1 MKKRYKVTKEQLE
14 MVVESLVSDNSL
26 VENKEEV
33 LEEGMFDR
41 LKMKFKSK
49 IEAFLDKLSQS
60 DDPEVQDALATVKAT
75 ASKVDSE
82 DVPTE
87 EIEISPEVMESILK
101 MGNLINESV
110 KGKMSKVDRAINRIK
125 EIGGWGTAG
134 AAFVTA
140 VGVLLKAAM
149 GAGMYTLGLPVGL
162 VVMIMLAILVP
173 SAAIGGSATN
183 KRTRDKTGDIRY

>member
-14 MVVESLVSDNSL
+14 MVVESLVSNNSL

-49 IEAFLDKLSQS
+49 VEAFLDKLSQS
-60 DDPEVQDALATVKAT
+60 DDPEVQDALATVKST
-75 ASKVDSE
+75 ASKVDAE

-87 EIEISPEVMESILK
+87 EIEDNKEVMEAILS
-101 MGNLINESV
+101 MGNLINESE
-110 KGKMSKVDRAINRIK
+110 KGKMSKVDRAINRVK

-140 VGVLLKAAM
+140 VGVLLKAAI

>member
-1 MKKRYKVTKEQLE
+1 MKKRYKIRKEQLE
-14 MVVESLVSDNSL
+14 RVVESFV
-26 VENKEEV
+26 VENKKQV
-33 LEEGMFDR
+33 LDEGIFDG

-49 IEAFLDKLSQS
+49 IESFLDKLSQS
-60 DDPEVQDALATVKAT
+60 DDKEVQDALATVRAAASNVKAG
-75 ASKVDSE
+75 

-87 EIEISPEVMESILK
+87 KIEDNTEVMEAILN

-110 KGKMSKVDRAINRIK
+110 KGKMTKVDRTINKIK

-134 AAFVTA
+134 TAFVSA

-162 VVMIMLAILVP
+162 VVMLMLAVLVP
-173 SAAIGGSATN
+173 AVVIGGSATN

>member
-1 MKKRYKVTKEQLE
+1 MKKRYRVTKEQLE
-14 MVVESLVSDNSL
+14 MVVESLVSENSL

-33 LEEGMFDR
+33 LEEGMFDK

-49 IEAFLDKLSQS
+49 VQSWLDMLSQS
-60 DDPEVQDALATVKAT
+60 DDPKVQDALATVMGT
-75 ASKVDSE
+75 ASNVEAE

-87 EIEISPEVMESILK
+87 KIEDNVEVMEAILS
-101 MGNLINESV
+101 MGNLINESE
-110 KGKMSKVDRAINRIK
+110 KGKMSKVDRTINRIK

-134 AAFVTA
+134 AAFVSA

-173 SAAIGGSATN
+173 AAAIGGSATN

>member
-49 IEAFLDKLSQS
+49 IESFLDKLSQS
-60 DDPEVQDALATVKAT
+60 DDPEVQDALATVRAT
-75 ASKVDSE
+75 ASNVEAE

-101 MGNLINESV
+101 MGNLIN
-110 KGKMSKVDRAINRIK
+110 D
-125 EIGGWGTAG
+125 
-134 AAFVTA
+134 
-140 VGVLLKAAM
+140 LL
-149 GAGMYTLGLPVGL
+149 
-162 VVMIMLAILVP
+162 
-173 SAAIGGSATN
+173 
-183 KRTRDKTGDIRY
+183 